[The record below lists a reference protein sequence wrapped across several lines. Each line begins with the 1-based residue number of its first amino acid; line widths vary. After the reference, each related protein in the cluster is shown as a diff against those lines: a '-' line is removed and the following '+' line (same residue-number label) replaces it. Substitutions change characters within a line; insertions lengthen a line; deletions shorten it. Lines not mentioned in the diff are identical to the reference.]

1 MAVPGTVSYFNSSTI
16 IMSVTRIATR
26 YAKALIEL
34 SQEQGKLEKVHD
46 DMKMLHEAAQN
57 RDLHIFLKSPVIP
70 ADKKIAAFKA
80 IFGPKM
86 DELTLTYMNLLAN
99 KGREGYLSEI
109 SAQFITQYK
118 SLKQI
123 TSVKVTTAT
132 PMGED
137 LLSDLRHKLVSSGA
151 TTANLDIETAVDP
164 DIIGGFILEFDNKR
178 YDASV
183 SHKLE
188 ELKSQFNKNLYIKEF

>member
-1 MAVPGTVSYFNSSTI
+1 VPARPRISTHQPI

-26 YAKALIEL
+26 YAKSLIEL

-46 DMKMLHEAAQN
+46 DMKMLHEAAKN

-80 IFGPKM
+80 IFGSKM
-86 DELTLTYMNLLAN
+86 DELTLAYMSLLAN

-109 SAQFITQYK
+109 SSQFITQYK

-137 LLSDLRHKLVSSGA
+137 LLADLRNKLVSSGA
-151 TTANLDIETAVDP
+151 TTANLDIEIAVDP
-164 DIIGGFILEFDNKR
+164 NIIGGFILEFDNKR

>member
-1 MAVPGTVSYFNSSTI
+1 
-16 IMSVTRIATR
+16 MSVTRIATR
-26 YAKALIEL
+26 YAKSLIEL

-80 IFGPKM
+80 IFGSKM
-86 DELTLTYMNLLAN
+86 DELTLAYMSLLAN

-109 SAQFITQYK
+109 SSQFITQYK

-137 LLSDLRHKLVSSGA
+137 LLADLRNKLVSSGA

-164 DIIGGFILEFDNKR
+164 NIIGGFILEFDNKR

>member
-1 MAVPGTVSYFNSSTI
+1 VPARPRISTHQPI

-26 YAKALIEL
+26 YAKSLIEL

-46 DMKMLHEAAQN
+46 DMKMLHEAAKN

-80 IFGPKM
+80 IFGSKM
-86 DELTLTYMNLLAN
+86 DELTLAYMSLLAN

-109 SAQFITQYK
+109 SSQFITQYK

-137 LLSDLRHKLVSSGA
+137 LLADLRNKLVSSGA

-164 DIIGGFILEFDNKR
+164 NIIGGFILEFDNKR